1 MHSNTDDISEHD
13 INPDAEKKDKRFV
26 DRRRVVVTAGNG
38 GSGAVSF
45 AKDGGAKR
53 RRGADGGNGGNG
65 GDVWVQAVK
74 HVKALGDLPFRIAGG
89 NGGRGAAQGTQGR
102 RGDEIELKVPVG
114 TVVWKELEDESDEN
128 PSADVGW
135 GGEIDFSRWGTSTPV
150 SQDDEDD
157 DGDKEEVRVRVPNF
171 GERPRG
177 IHKGKWEV
185 LADLSEN
192 GARVRLAR
200 GGRGGKGNRSK
211 PTGKLAGTRDLGTD
225 GEKVT
230 VVLELKSVADVGL
243 VGFPNSGKST
253 LLRAISGAQPKV
265 AGYAF
270 TTMHPQLGAVMT
282 DGGLSSITVADIPGL
297 IEGAH
302 MNRGLGHNFLR
313 HIERCA
319 AFIFVVDLSAGLGN
333 TPGLRP
339 WKALEVLKAEL
350 DAYLPGLSDRPAI
363 VVGTKTDLPNTSRAA
378 AALRRKT
385 DVPVV
390 TVSANEAKGLDDL
403 LEATERL
410 LQDIRKTKGDED
422 LAREVR

>member
-1 MHSNTDDISEHD
+1 
-13 INPDAEKKDKRFV
+13 
-26 DRRRVVVTAGNG
+26 
-38 GSGAVSF
+38 
-45 AKDGGAKR
+45 
-53 RRGADGGNGGNG
+53 
-65 GDVWVQAVK
+65 
-74 HVKALGDLPFRIAGG
+74 
-89 NGGRGAAQGTQGR
+89 
-102 RGDEIELKVPVG
+102 
-114 TVVWKELEDESDEN
+114 
-128 PSADVGW
+128 
-135 GGEIDFSRWGTSTPV
+135 
-150 SQDDEDD
+150 
-157 DGDKEEVRVRVPNF
+157 
-171 GERPRG
+171 
-177 IHKGKWEV
+177 
-185 LADLSEN
+185 
-192 GARVRLAR
+192 
-200 GGRGGKGNRSK
+200 
-211 PTGKLAGTRDLGTD
+211 
-225 GEKVT
+225 
-230 VVLELKSVADVGL
+230 
-243 VGFPNSGKST
+243 
-253 LLRAISGAQPKV
+253 
-265 AGYAF
+265 
-270 TTMHPQLGAVMT
+270 
-282 DGGLSSITVADIPGL
+282 
-297 IEGAH
+297 